1 MALLEVK
8 NLKKVYT
15 TRFGTNQVK
24 ALSDVNFSVEKG
36 EYVAIMGESGSG
48 KTTLLNILA
57 SLDKPTNGEIL
68 LNGKNTVQIKD
79 KELSAFRRDN
89 LGFVFQDFNLLDTF
103 TIRDNIFL
111 PLVLSGKKYN
121 EMEERVKPLSKR
133 LGIEQLLDKY
143 PYEVSGG
150 QKQRLSIARAITK
163 NPKIFIFDDSF
174 SALDLKTDAALRK
187 ALASKVTD
195 STVIIV
201 AQRIST
207 ILHADQILVM
217 DEGKIVGKGTH
228 EELLKN
234 CEVYQQIAKSQM
246 SAKELGIDGKE
257 EA

>member
-1 MALLEVK
+1 MNILEIK
-8 NLKKVYT
+8 NLSASYEGHEAIKDINIDVKKGDYICLV
-15 TRFGTNQVK
+15 
-24 ALSDVNFSVEKG
+24 G
-36 EYVAIMGESGSG
+36 ENGSG
-48 KTTLLNILA
+48 KSTLIKTIVGLHKKD
-57 SLDKPTNGEIL
+57 SGEII
-68 LNGKNTVQIKD
+68 KNIDNDKISYLAQNNMKDLDFPATAKEIIMTGVQKHKKLPFYTKKDWQLFDKVCDTLEIKNLVN
-79 KELSAFRRDN
+79 KQIGEL
-89 LGFVFQDFNLLDTF
+89 
-103 TIRDNIFL
+103 
-111 PLVLSGKKYN
+111 
-121 EMEERVKPLSKR
+121 
-133 LGIEQLLDKY
+133 
-143 PYEVSGG
+143 SGG
-150 QKQRLSIARAITK
+150 QRQRLTIARAVVKKPDVLIL
-163 NPKIFIFDDSF
+163 DDSA
-174 SALDLKTDAALRK
+174 SALDFATDAALRK